1 MNKINVLGVDPR
13 SQSKTSLKPPA
24 PLPHVS
30 RRALARVRDRIEQP
44 TSCHCCG
51 GPVKLTNNRD
61 IYGGQSFG
69 AWPYV
74 YRCAQ
79 CQAYVG
85 LHPDTDLP
93 LGIMADRQTI
103 QARKEAKTVF
113 QRLVLVKHNRDRNAG
128 YAWLAGELD
137 IPASICH
144 FGMFDRSLALAA
156 RDACWCA
163 LEARE
168 Q

>member
-1 MNKINVLGVDPR
+1 MTSIIVLGVDPR

-30 RRALARVRDRIEQP
+30 RRALARVRDRIEPP

-61 IYGGQSFG
+61 VYGGQSFG

-93 LGIMADRQTI
+93 LGIMADRHTI

-128 YAWLAGELD
+128 YAWLARALD

-144 FGMFDRSLALAA
+144 FGMFDHSRALAA

-163 LEARE
+163 LEVR

>member
-1 MNKINVLGVDPR
+1 MSHINVLGVNPR
-13 SQSKTSLKPPA
+13 SQSKTMLKPPA

-30 RRALARVRDRIEQP
+30 RRALARVRDRIEPP
-44 TSCHCCG
+44 TSCHCCS

-61 IYGGQSFG
+61 IYNGHSFG
-69 AWPYV
+69 DWPYV

-93 LGIMADRQTI
+93 LGIMADRHTI
-103 QARKEAKTVF
+103 QARKEAKTIF

-128 YAWLAGELD
+128 YAWLARALD
-137 IPASICH
+137 IPTSICH
-144 FGMFDRSLALAA
+144 FGMFDRSRALAA
-156 RDACWCA
+156 RDACRCA
-163 LEARE
+163 LEVR

>member
-1 MNKINVLGVDPR
+1 MTSINVLGVDPR
-13 SQSKTSLKPPA
+13 SQSKTPLKAPA

-30 RRALARVRDRIEQP
+30 RRALARVRDRIEPP
-44 TSCHCCG
+44 TACHCCG

-61 IYGGQSFG
+61 IYNGQSFG
-69 AWPYV
+69 DWPYV

-113 QRLVLVKHNRDRNAG
+113 QRVVLVRHSRDRNAG
-128 YAWLAGELD
+128 YAWLARALE
-137 IPASICH
+137 IPTSVCH
-144 FGMFDRSLALAA
+144 FGMFDHARALAA
-156 RDACWCA
+156 RDACRSA
-163 LEARE
+163 LEVR

>member
-1 MNKINVLGVDPR
+1 MTTINVLGVDPR
-13 SQSKTSLKPPA
+13 SQSKTTLKPPA

-30 RRALARVRDRIEQP
+30 RRALARARDRIEPP

-61 IYGGQSFG
+61 IYNGQSFG
-69 AWPYV
+69 DWPYV

-103 QARKEAKTVF
+103 QARKDAKTVF
-113 QRLVLVKHNRDRNAG
+113 QRVVLVKHNRDRKAG
-128 YAWLAGELD
+128 YAWLARALE
-137 IPASICH
+137 IPLSVCH
-144 FGMFDRSLALAA
+144 FGMFDNARALAA
-156 RDACWCA
+156 RDACRCA
-163 LEARE
+163 LEVR

>member
-1 MNKINVLGVDPR
+1 MSAINVLGVDPR
-13 SQSKTSLKPPA
+13 SQSKTTLTAPA

-30 RRALARVRDRIEQP
+30 RRALARVRDRIEPP
-44 TSCHCCG
+44 TACHCCG

-61 IYGGQSFG
+61 VYNGQSFG
-69 AWPYV
+69 DWPYV

-113 QRLVLVKHNRDRNAG
+113 QRVVLVRHSRDRNAG
-128 YAWLAGELD
+128 YAWLARALG
-137 IPASICH
+137 IPTSVCH
-144 FGMFDRSLALAA
+144 FGMFDHARALAA
-156 RDACWCA
+156 RDVCRSA
-163 LEARE
+163 LEVR